1 MKIFGRNVTFE
12 PLYFIIPNL
21 SDNCVYCL
29 EPIYKNNDSR
39 VSYCTTCHN
48 VFHPQCNKKWT
59 GNCPI
64 CREGIIRRYWF
75 GSNGIMRLCNY
86 LYYTFKGKYE

>member
-1 MKIFGRNVTFE
+1 MKIFGYYVTLK
-12 PLYFIIPNL
+12 PLYYIIPAL

-48 VFHPQCNKKWT
+48 VFHPLCNKK
-59 GNCPI
+59 G
-64 CREGIIRRYWF
+64 
-75 GSNGIMRLCNY
+75 
-86 LYYTFKGKYE
+86 